1 MENKLLADAMKAEG
15 EVMLLTAEAEKEA
28 HLEACKTL
36 VEEVKAVRQTAPREA
51 QARVFEEKVRRR
63 EQLTKEKAE
72 AWAKFEEEK
81 RIEQERKDD
90 LIRQIRALER
100 VPKQRVKMF
109 DPTESSGVGLLEEMS
124 LVELKERLELNKA
137 RYEEEEEERR
147 RLILRRKREKEVDLR
162 ARVKNISRIRSTF
175 SPSHSRLL
183 SAWLCLHAAPLTRPP
198 PPLPCRCRIC
208 SQPRSTRPPQEGG
221 GGQVGGGASRAGAG
235 QPGGGQQ
242 DHRQEARATQGGG
255 AARSGGGAHRE
266 AAHVPRGGK
275 GGHRRAPLRAA
286 DAGGG
291 APSHEAASRCA
302 AGRQDCGGDQAH
314 REKRAAHS
322 PACGSEAK
330 EGVGGGGGAIAGCC
344 TAANVCGLRR
354 DHE

>member
-1 MENKLLADAMKAEG
+1 MRAWLRVITGPVRDVTSSVVVCDVCVMPHRERRRMENKLLADAMKAEG

-175 SPSHSRLL
+175 
-183 SAWLCLHAAPLTRPP
+183 PP
-198 PPLPCRCRIC
+198 PTLSPPLCVVASACCASNTPAPSPALQMPHLQPTAKHAPAARRRRRT
-208 SQPRSTRPPQEGG
+208 SWRRSVKSGRGATWRWPTGSSPRSARDARRRSSSQRRRS
-221 GGQVGGGASRAGAG
+221 ASRSSACSSG
-235 QPGGGQQ
+235 
-242 DHRQEARATQGGG
+242 RQRRPSKSAT
-255 AARSGGGAHRE
+255 S
-266 AAHVPRGGK
+266 
-275 GGHRRAPLRAA
+275 
-286 DAGGG
+286 
-291 APSHEAASRCA
+291 SSRCW
-302 AGRQDCGGDQAH
+302 GR
-314 REKRAAHS
+314 S
-322 PACGSEAK
+322 AK
-330 EGVGGGGGAIAGCC
+330 S
-344 TAANVCGLRR
+344 
-354 DHE
+354 

>member
-198 PPLPCRCRIC
+198 PPSPALQMPHLQPTAKHAPAARRRRRT
-208 SQPRSTRPPQEGG
+208 SWRRSVKSGRGATWRWPTGSSPRSARDARRRNSSQ
-221 GGQVGGGASRAGAG
+221 QRRSASRSSACSSG
-235 QPGGGQQ
+235 
-242 DHRQEARATQGGG
+242 RQRRPSKSAT
-255 AARSGGGAHRE
+255 S
-266 AAHVPRGGK
+266 
-275 GGHRRAPLRAA
+275 
-286 DAGGG
+286 
-291 APSHEAASRCA
+291 SSRCW
-302 AGRQDCGGDQAH
+302 GR
-314 REKRAAHS
+314 S
-322 PACGSEAK
+322 AK
-330 EGVGGGGGAIAGCC
+330 S
-344 TAANVCGLRR
+344 
-354 DHE
+354 